1 MGRRKLA
8 RVLDLERGTTR
19 LAGIKS
25 IDSALDLNNGLTV
38 ANYETEVG
46 KLVTSLG
53 IYNTAL
59 STVDDL
65 YNSCIAQ
72 IDVLK
77 DWNERMLNAIAG
89 KYGTNSSEY
98 EMAGAV
104 RKSEF
109 KRPTKKLK

>member
-25 IDSALDLNNGLTV
+25 IDPALDLNNGLTV
-38 ANYETEVG
+38 LNYETEVG

-65 YNSCIAQ
+65 YNNCIAQ
-72 IDVLK
+72 IAVIR

-89 KYGTNSSEY
+89 KYGKNSSEY
-98 EMAGAV
+98 EMAGGV
-104 RKSEF
+104 KKSE
-109 KRPTKKLK
+109 RKKPSKK